1 LCALHLCCH
10 PLGAGTAPL
19 SLVVQHRFFDAGQS
33 AEQLR
38 PGKEVIGRRGKEVI
52 RRPGGPQGTRPEEAA
67 AVKARRAMGPS

>member
-1 LCALHLCCH
+1 
-10 PLGAGTAPL
+10 
-19 SLVVQHRFFDAGQS
+19 VQHRFFDAGQS